1 MNESE
6 WKEIAT
12 LNKPQIVELC
22 QMYQQEW
29 WSQGRNPED
38 VVKMLAHSDLIVALC
53 DLQTDQLVAF
63 SRIVTDFV
71 YRGFILDV
79 IVMQAYR
86 GQGLGRKLLETIINH
101 PQLIEVETLIL
112 FCQPNM
118 VEFYQRWGFHEVKK
132 DIRLMFNN
140 TLN

>member
-6 WKEIAT
+6 WRAIAS
-12 LNKPQIVELC
+12 LNNPQIVELC

-29 WSQGRNPED
+29 WSQGRKSED
-38 VVKMLAHSDLIVALC
+38 VAKMLAHSDLIVALC
-53 DLQTDQLVAF
+53 DRQTDRLVAF
-63 SRIVTDFV
+63 SRIITDFV
-71 YRGFILDV
+71 YRGLILDV

-86 GQGLGRKLLETIINH
+86 GQGLGRKLLTTIVNH

-118 VEFYQRWGFHEVKK
+118 VKFYQQWGFHEGKK

-140 TLN
+140 ILN